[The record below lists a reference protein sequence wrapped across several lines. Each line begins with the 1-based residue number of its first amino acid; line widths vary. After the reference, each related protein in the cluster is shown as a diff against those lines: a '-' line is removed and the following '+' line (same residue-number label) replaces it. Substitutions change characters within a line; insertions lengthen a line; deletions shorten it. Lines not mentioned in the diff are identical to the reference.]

1 MEMSDDG
8 LFSRDEILQGGLSR
22 VRRARAV
29 VYLIE
34 QEARRLRDQRAA
46 LATAAPEAGM
56 LLSSISV
63 ADPET
68 MRRSLPG
75 EADDAFIESFRNA
88 RRGATGVE
96 VRALAATV
104 DGWKVLL
111 PDDMKLRVEVLHQ
124 MALRHTLPRN
134 RVAHLADAFGVGT
147 AQFDAEYQRL
157 VGEPVATAFAPPV
170 GWFAWWSAGRKK
182 G

>member
-1 MEMSDDG
+1 MSDDG
-8 LFSRDEILQGGLSR
+8 LFSREEIQKGSLSR
-22 VRRARAV
+22 VRRARALL
-29 VYLIE
+29 YLIE
-34 QEARRLRDQRAA
+34 QEARRIRDQRAV

-56 LLSSISV
+56 LLSVLHS

-88 RRGATGVE
+88 RRATTGPQ
-96 VRALAATV
+96 VRALANTV
-104 DGWKVLL
+104 DNWKMLL
-111 PDDMKLRVEVLHQ
+111 PDDAALRAEVLHQ
-124 MALRHTLPRN
+124 MALRHSMPRN
-134 RVAHLADAFGVGT
+134 RVGHLADAFGVGN
-147 AQFDAEYQRL
+147 ADFDAEYQRV
-157 VGEPVATAFAPPV
+157 VGEPVATAFAAPM